1 MLPKWKMVFGIVISI
16 FLITFIVAN
25 IQLQFRYVPPRKS
38 NDFNILFKYGVTARN
53 ELNTFDNTYTKDM
66 IIDPPI
72 KIWLYLSDDEM
83 NQIKQKIVEID
94 FFNLPET
101 LPLRNDGGFVTPQ
114 DDFYIKVQNGSA
126 VKEVSW
132 SSNSEVNSIEQNLT
146 QLANLLTGIVEQRP
160 EYRDLPPPNGGYC

>member
-1 MLPKWKMVFGIVISI
+1 MLPKWKMVFGIVIGI

-25 IQLQFRYVPPRKS
+25 IQLQYRYVPPRKS

-66 IIDPPI
+66 IIDPPV

-101 LPLRNDGGFVTPQ
+101 LPLRSDGGFVTPQ